1 LPKAPKTGLTE
12 IARERDIES
21 QRERERDWVTPIG
34 QKRSKKV
41 RLEKKVKIFVKKSGE
56 TFP

>member
-21 QRERERDWVTPIG
+21 QRERERLGYTH
-34 QKRSKKV
+34 RSKKV
-41 RLEKKVKIFVKKSGE
+41 RLEKKVNIFNKKSGE